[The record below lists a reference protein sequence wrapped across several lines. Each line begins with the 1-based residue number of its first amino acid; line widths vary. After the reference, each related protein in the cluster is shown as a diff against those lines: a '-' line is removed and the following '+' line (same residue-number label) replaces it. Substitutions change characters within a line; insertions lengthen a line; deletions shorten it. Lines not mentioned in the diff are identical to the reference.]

1 LPKPGYVVAGLILF
15 IDGIGLSAFC
25 LGADLV
31 GVGQG
36 YGLGPMQVWGVSAG
50 VLMSA
55 VGLAVLLWQAFRRP
69 GNGATE
75 EPIEG

>member
-1 LPKPGYVVAGLILF
+1 MPKPGYVVAGLVLF

-25 LGADLV
+25 LGADRV

-36 YGLGPMQVWGVSAG
+36 YGLGPMQTWGITAG

-55 VGLAVLLWQAFRRP
+55 AGLAILLWQAFRRP
-69 GNGATE
+69 EDRAME
-75 EPIEG
+75 EPFEA

>member
-1 LPKPGYVVAGLILF
+1 MPKPGYVVTGLVLF

-25 LGADLV
+25 FGADLV

-36 YGLGPMQVWGVSAG
+36 YGLGPMQTWGVSAG

-55 VGLAVLLWQAFRRP
+55 AGLAILLWQAFHRP
-69 GNGATE
+69 GDRTTE
-75 EPIEG
+75 GSFEA